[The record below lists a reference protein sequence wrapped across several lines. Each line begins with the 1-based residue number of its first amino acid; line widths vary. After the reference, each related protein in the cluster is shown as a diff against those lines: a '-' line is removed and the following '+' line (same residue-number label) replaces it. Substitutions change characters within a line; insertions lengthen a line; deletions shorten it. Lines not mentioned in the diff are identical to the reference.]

1 MGLYISGV
9 KRIIIADDHAV
20 VRTGLQLILEETANL
35 SITGECSSGEELL
48 YKLSK
53 DHDCYDMVILDIHM
67 PGRDSIEVLKEIRSS
82 YRDLPVVIFTMN
94 NDDSF
99 MIKMF
104 QNGASAFISKDL
116 PPEIILDTLQK
127 VFEKKRYL
135 TNEQASKIAEI
146 TIEGNDGLPR
156 PEKLSPREYQLLR
169 EIASGASYD
178 EIAHRLNL
186 SKNTISNHRMR
197 ILRKLNLK
205 NNSDLT
211 RFAYKMGILQ

>member
-1 MGLYISGV
+1 M
-9 KRIIIADDHAV
+9 KNIIIADDHAV
-20 VRTGLQLILEETANL
+20 VRTGLQLILEDTDQL
-35 SITGECSSGEELL
+35 SITEECSSGDELL
-48 YKLSK
+48 YRLSQS
-53 DHDCYDMVILDIHM
+53 HSSFDMVILDIHM
-67 PGRDSIEVLKEIRSS
+67 PGKDSMEVLKIIRST
-82 YRDLPVVIFTMN
+82 YKELPVVIFTMN
-94 NDDSF
+94 NEDSF

-116 PPEIILDTLQK
+116 PPEIILDILLK
-127 VFEKKRYL
+127 VSEKKRYL
-135 TNEQASKIAEI
+135 TNDQAKKIADL
-146 TIEGNDGLPR
+146 TIDGEETVPG

-178 EIAHRLNL
+178 EIARRLNL

>member
-1 MGLYISGV
+1 M
-9 KRIIIADDHAV
+9 KNIIIADDHAV
-20 VRTGLQLILEETANL
+20 VRTGLQLILEETDKLA
-35 SITGECSSGEELL
+35 ITEECSTGDELL

-53 DHDCYDMVILDIHM
+53 NSSLYDMVILDIHM
-67 PGRDSIEVLKEIRSS
+67 PGKDSIEVLKLIRST
-82 YRDLPVVIFTMN
+82 YRNLPVVIFTMN
-94 NDDSF
+94 NEDSF

-116 PPEIILDTLQK
+116 PPEIILDILLK
-127 VFEKKRYL
+127 VSEKKRYL
-135 TNEQASKIAEI
+135 THEQAKKIADL
-146 TIEGNDGLPR
+146 TLDGEDRNPG
-156 PEKLSPREYQLLR
+156 PDQLSPREYQLLR

-178 EIAHRLNL
+178 EIAGRLNL